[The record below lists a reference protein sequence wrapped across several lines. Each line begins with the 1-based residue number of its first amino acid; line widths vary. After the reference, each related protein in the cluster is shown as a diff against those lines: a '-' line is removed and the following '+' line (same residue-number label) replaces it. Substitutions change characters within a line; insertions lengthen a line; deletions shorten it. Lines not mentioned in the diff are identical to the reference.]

1 MFKTKLITSFL
12 CCCSVVKSCP
22 TLWDPMDCG
31 TPSFPVLHYLP
42 ELAQTHVHWVGD
54 DTQSSHPLLP
64 HSPPALNL
72 IQCQGLF
79 QWVESSHERTKN
91 WSFSFS
97 ISPSNEYSGL
107 ISFRMDW
114 FDLLDVQGTL
124 KNFLQHHNS
133 KVSILQHSAFFLV
146 QISHLYM
153 TTEKAIALTLQ
164 TFFSKMMS
172 LLFNMLS
179 SLVIAFLP
187 RSKCILI
194 SWLQSPSAVV
204 LELKKIKSVTV
215 STISSS
221 TYAVSSCGT
230 IDIL

>member
-72 IQCQGLF
+72 IQCQGLS

-91 WSFSFS
+91 WSFSLG

-172 LLFNMLS
+172 LFFNMLS